1 MVKVPLIFEIYREW
15 HMVDRVVRQFDFVQH
30 IPENVHY
37 SDEHYKIKKSHK
49 IDRHTRQMFVHT
61 ENTWNERYQHVVQ
74 INHQANP
81 IDYFNWYLRHSR
93 KFIANAEH
101 VVQHGYQSI
110 VGRYEALTMGH
121 ER

>member
-1 MVKVPLIFEIYREW
+1 MI
-15 HMVDRVVRQFDFVQH
+15 DRVVRQFGFVQH

-37 SDEHYKIKKSHK
+37 SDEHYKIDKRHK

-101 VVQHGYQSI
+101 VVQHGYQPI
-110 VGRYEALTMGH
+110 AGRYEALVCIFF
-121 ER
+121 